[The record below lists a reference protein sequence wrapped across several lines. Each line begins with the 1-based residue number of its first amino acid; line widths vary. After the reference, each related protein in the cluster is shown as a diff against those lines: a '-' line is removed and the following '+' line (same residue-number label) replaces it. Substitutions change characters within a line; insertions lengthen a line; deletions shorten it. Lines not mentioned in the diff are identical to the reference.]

1 MSTRKIKVAVV
12 DDSAVVRRHLSET
25 LTGAGIEVIFTA
37 SDPLFA
43 MPKMQVQWPDV
54 LVLDIEMP
62 RMDGITFLR
71 QLMAE
76 RPTPVVICS
85 TLTEAGAATTLQA
98 MAEGAVACI
107 AKPRLGLKDYLS
119 DASND
124 LVSAVKAASQ
134 ARMAA
139 MKPQAAVTP
148 AASFKPAPIAPLAT
162 PRAMLETTDRV
173 VAVGSS
179 TGGVQALE
187 ILLSQLPR
195 HHPGIVIV
203 QHMPEAF
210 TGPMS
215 QRLDGLCEMEVR
227 EAKDGDRVL
236 TGRVLIAPGGRHM
249 QMVRNGA
256 QYVVTVR
263 DGPLHNHHK
272 PSVDVLFKSV
282 AQAAGANAIGLLL
295 TGMGDDGAR
304 GLLEMRNAGAHTAAQ
319 DEATC
324 VVYGMPRQ
332 AVLLGGACEELALHD
347 MPAWL
352 MHWHKALTK

>member
-1 MSTRKIKVAVV
+1 MDSRKIKVAVV
-12 DDSAVVRRHLSET
+12 DDSAVVRRHLSDT
-25 LTGAGIEVIFTA
+25 LISAGMDVIFTA

-43 MPKMQVQWPDV
+43 LPKMQAQWPDV
-54 LVLDIEMP
+54 VVLDVEMP

-71 QLMAE
+71 QLMRE

-85 TLTEAGAATTLQA
+85 TLTDAGAATTLQA
-98 MAEGAVACI
+98 LAEGAVACI

-124 LVSAVKAASQ
+124 LIAAVKAASQ

-139 MKPQAAVTP
+139 VRPLSQPTIAK
-148 AASFKPAPIAPLAT
+148 SKFAPSVDALSALA
-162 PRAMLETTDRV
+162 MIETTDRV

-179 TGGVQALE
+179 TGGVQAIE
-187 ILLSQLPR
+187 TLLRPLPR

-215 QRLDGLCEMEVR
+215 KRLDDLCEMEVR

-249 QMVRNGA
+249 QMVRSGA

-282 AQAAGANAIGLLL
+282 ALAAGANAIGLLL

-304 GLLEMRNAGAHTAAQ
+304 GLLEMRKAGARTAAQ
-319 DEATC
+319 NEATC

-332 AVLLGGACEELALHD
+332 AVLLGAASEELALHD

-352 MHWHKALTK
+352 MHWHTAMTK